1 LNTKTNNPRH
11 LKPGG
16 WFEHAQASGL
26 VESDDGTVKPDS
38 AARQWYSIFA
48 TLGEKTGKSFMT
60 SEEAPAAIREAGF
73 DNIEEHN
80 VKLPIGTW
88 PRDPVLKQWGAW
100 NRMFLL
106 QAIEGFSI
114 RGLTTMLDVSLLTLR

>member
-1 LNTKTNNPRH
+1 M
-11 LKPGG
+11 
-16 WFEHAQASGL
+16 
-26 VESDDGTVKPDS
+26 ESDDGTVKPDS